1 MSLEKVRVRYAP
13 SPTGFLHIGGARSA
27 LYNYL
32 FAKHLGGDFIVRIED
47 TDIERN
53 VENGEASQLEG
64 LEWLGIIADESP
76 LNPNPRY
83 APYRQMEKLD
93 IYRKYAE
100 ELLAKGYAYECYCT
114 QEELEEEREL
124 QLARGIA
131 APKYQRRCLHA
142 SKEQI
147 EQWKKEGRKPCIRL
161 KLPDHHIIK
170 FNDLVRGEVSFN
182 NDDIGDWVIMKSN
195 GIPTYNFAVVVDDHL
210 MGMTHILRGEE
221 HLSNTPKQIQVFE
234 YLGWEVPTYGHMTLI
249 VNEHGKKLSKRDPS
263 IIQFIQQYKEM
274 GYLPEAI
281 FNFIL
286 LLGWSPIGEKEI
298 YSKEEAIAEFDYTR
312 FSKSPSMFDP
322 NKLRWI
328 NNQYM
333 KKLTDKEIYDL
344 CLPFLKKEYGNVS
357 EDKCQRV
364 VLSFQEQL
372 SYGQEIVELA
382 RPFFTKIDYSLLGEE
397 EKIVMNDASVLNTLN
412 VFKEELTNIKAINND
427 NVKAMLK
434 QVQVRA
440 NVKGKMLYMPLRIV
454 LTGLMHGPDFT
465 SLIQILGVNEIKERI
480 NEYLHQA

>member
-1 MSLEKVRVRYAP
+1 MNQEKVRVRYAP

-32 FAKHLGGDFIVRIED
+32 FAKNLGGDFIVRIED

-64 LEWLGIIADESP
+64 LEWLGIVADESP
-76 LNPNPRY
+76 VKPNPKY

-93 IYRKYAE
+93 IYQKYAQ
-100 ELLAKGYAYECYCT
+100 ELVDKGYAYECYCT
-114 QEELEEEREL
+114 QEELEEEREA

-147 EQWKKEGRKPCIRL
+147 EAWKKEGRKPTIRI
-161 KLPDHHIIK
+161 KLQDHHTIK

-182 NDDIGDWVIMKSN
+182 NEDIGDWVIMKSN

-221 HLSNTPKQIQVFE
+221 HLSNTPKQIQIFE

-286 LLGWSPIGEKEI
+286 LLGWSPVGEKEI
-298 YSKEEAIAEFDYTR
+298 YSKEEAIADFDPAR
-312 FSKSPSMFDP
+312 LSKSPSMFDP

-333 KKLTDKEIYDL
+333 KKLNDEEVFNL
-344 CLPFLKKEYGNVS
+344 CYPFIEKEYGNV
-357 EDKCQRV
+357 DKEKAIKV
-364 VLSFQEQL
+364 IVSFKEQL
-372 SYGQEIVELA
+372 SYGQEIVELS
-382 RPFFTKIDYSLLGEE
+382 RPFFNKVDYASLGEE
-397 EKIVMNDASVLNTLN
+397 EKNTMSDASVKNTLK
-412 VFKEELTNIKAINND
+412 VFMEELDTLTEVNGD

-434 QVQVRA
+434 QTQIKA
-440 NVKGKMLYMPLRIV
+440 NVKGKMLFMPLRIA

-465 SLIQILGVNEIKERI
+465 SLIQILGVDEVKERI
-480 NEYLHQA
+480 NEYLLQA

>member
-1 MSLEKVRVRYAP
+1 MNNKKVRVRYAP
-13 SPTGFLHIGGARSA
+13 SPTGLLHIGGARSA

-53 VENGEASQLEG
+53 VANGEASQLEG
-64 LEWLGIIADESP
+64 LEWLGIRADESP
-76 LNPNPRY
+76 VKPNPLY

-93 IYRKYAE
+93 IYQKYAQ
-100 ELLAKGYAYECYCT
+100 ELLDKGYAYECYCT
-114 QEELEEEREL
+114 QEELEEERED
-124 QLARGIA
+124 QLASGIA

-147 EQWKKEGRKPCIRL
+147 EAWKKEGRKPTIRI
-161 KLPDHHIIK
+161 KLQDHHEIK

-221 HLSNTPKQIQVFE
+221 HLSNTPKQIQIFE
-234 YLGWEVPTYGHMTLI
+234 YQGWEVPTYGHMTLI
-249 VNEHGKKLSKRDPS
+249 VNESGKKLSKRDPS

-286 LLGWSPIGEKEI
+286 LLGWSPVGEKEI
-298 YSKEEAIAEFDYTR
+298 YSREEAIADFDPAR
-312 FSKSPSMFDP
+312 LSKSPSMFDP

-333 KKLTDKEIYDL
+333 KKLSDEEVFNL
-344 CLPFLKKEYGNVS
+344 CYPFIEKEYGNVS
-357 EDKCQRV
+357 KEKASKV
-364 VLSFQEQL
+364 IASFKEQL

-382 RPFFTKIDYSLLGEE
+382 RPFFTKVDYSSLGEE
-397 EKIVMNDASVLNTLN
+397 ELNVLKEESVNNTLK
-412 VFKEELTNIKAINND
+412 VFLEELTSLNEVNGD
-427 NVKAMLK
+427 TVKAMLK
-434 QVQVRA
+434 QTQVRA
-440 NVKGKMLYMPLRIV
+440 NVKGKMLYMPLRIA

-465 SLIQILGVNEIKERI
+465 SLIQILGVEEIKERI
-480 NEYLHQA
+480 NEYLQ

>member
-1 MSLEKVRVRYAP
+1 MNNKKVRVRYAP
-13 SPTGFLHIGGARSA
+13 SPTGLLHIGGARSA

-53 VENGEASQLEG
+53 VANGEASQLEG

-76 LNPNPRY
+76 VKSNPLY

-93 IYRKYAE
+93 IYQKYAQ
-100 ELLAKGYAYECYCT
+100 ELLDKGYAYECYCT
-114 QEELEEEREL
+114 QEELEEEREA

-147 EQWKKEGRKPCIRL
+147 EAWKKEGRKPTIRI
-161 KLPDHHIIK
+161 KLQDHHEIK

-221 HLSNTPKQIQVFE
+221 HLSNTPKQIQIFE

-249 VNEHGKKLSKRDPS
+249 VNESGKKLSKRDPS

-286 LLGWSPIGEKEI
+286 LLGWSPVGEKEI
-298 YSKEEAIAEFDYTR
+298 YSREEAIADFDPAR
-312 FSKSPSMFDP
+312 LSKSPSMFDP

-333 KKLTDKEIYDL
+333 KKLSDEEVFNL
-344 CLPFLKKEYGNVS
+344 CYPFIEKEYGNVS
-357 EDKCQRV
+357 KEKASKV
-364 VLSFQEQL
+364 IASFKEQL

-382 RPFFTKIDYSLLGEE
+382 RPFFTKVDYSSLGEE
-397 EKIVMNDASVLNTLN
+397 ELNVLNAT
-412 VFKEELTNIKAINND
+412 A
-427 NVKAMLK
+427 
-434 QVQVRA
+434 
-440 NVKGKMLYMPLRIV
+440 
-454 LTGLMHGPDFT
+454 
-465 SLIQILGVNEIKERI
+465 
-480 NEYLHQA
+480 

>member
-1 MSLEKVRVRYAP
+1 MNNKKVRVRYAP
-13 SPTGFLHIGGARSA
+13 SPTGLLHIGGARSA

-53 VENGEASQLEG
+53 VANGEASQLEG

-76 LNPNPRY
+76 VKPNPLY

-93 IYRKYAE
+93 IYQKYAQ
-100 ELLAKGYAYECYCT
+100 ELLDKGYAYECYCT
-114 QEELEEEREL
+114 QEELEEEREA

-147 EQWKKEGRKPCIRL
+147 EAWKKEGRKPTIRI
-161 KLPDHHIIK
+161 KLQDHHEIK

-221 HLSNTPKQIQVFE
+221 HLSNTPKQIQIFE

-249 VNEHGKKLSKRDPS
+249 VNESGKKLSKRDPS

-286 LLGWSPIGEKEI
+286 LLGWSPVGEKEI
-298 YSKEEAIAEFDYTR
+298 YSREEAIADFDPAR
-312 FSKSPSMFDP
+312 LSKSPSMFDP

-333 KKLTDKEIYDL
+333 KKLSDEEVFNL
-344 CLPFLKKEYGNVS
+344 CYPFIEKEYGNVS
-357 EDKCQRV
+357 KEKASKV
-364 VLSFQEQL
+364 IASFKEQL

-382 RPFFTKIDYSLLGEE
+382 RPFFTKVDYSSLGEE
-397 EKIVMNDASVLNTLN
+397 ELNVLKEESVNNTLK
-412 VFKEELTNIKAINND
+412 VFLEELTSLNEVNGD
-427 NVKAMLK
+427 TVKSMLK
-434 QVQVRA
+434 QTQVRA
-440 NVKGKMLYMPLRIV
+440 NVKGKMLYMPLRIA

-465 SLIQILGVNEIKERI
+465 SLIQILGVEEIKERI
-480 NEYLHQA
+480 NEYLQ

>member
-1 MSLEKVRVRYAP
+1 MNNKKVRVRYAP
-13 SPTGFLHIGGARSA
+13 SPTGLLHIGGARSA

-53 VENGEASQLEG
+53 VANGEASQLEG

-76 LNPNPRY
+76 VKPNPLY

-93 IYRKYAE
+93 IYQKYAQ
-100 ELLAKGYAYECYCT
+100 ELLDKGYAYECYCT
-114 QEELEEEREL
+114 QEELEEEREA

-147 EQWKKEGRKPCIRL
+147 EAWKKEGRKPTIRI
-161 KLPDHHIIK
+161 KLQDHHEIK

-221 HLSNTPKQIQVFE
+221 HLSNTPKQIQIFE

-249 VNEHGKKLSKRDPS
+249 VNESGKKLSKRDPS

-286 LLGWSPIGEKEI
+286 LLGWSPVGEKEI
-298 YSKEEAIAEFDYTR
+298 YSCEEAIADFDPAR
-312 FSKSPSMFDP
+312 LSKSPSMFDP

-333 KKLTDKEIYDL
+333 KKLSDEEVFNL
-344 CLPFLKKEYGNVS
+344 CYPFIEKEYGNVS
-357 EDKCQRV
+357 KEKASKV
-364 VLSFQEQL
+364 IASFKEQL

-382 RPFFTKIDYSLLGEE
+382 RPFFTKVDYSSLGEE
-397 EKIVMNDASVLNTLN
+397 ELNVLKEESVNNTLK
-412 VFKEELTNIKAINND
+412 VFLEELTSLNEVNGD
-427 NVKAMLK
+427 TVKAMLK
-434 QVQVRA
+434 QTQVRA
-440 NVKGKMLYMPLRIV
+440 NVKGKMLYMPLRIA

-465 SLIQILGVNEIKERI
+465 SLIQILGVEEIKERI
-480 NEYLHQA
+480 NEYLQ

>member
-1 MSLEKVRVRYAP
+1 MNNKKVRVRYAP
-13 SPTGFLHIGGARSA
+13 SPTGLLHIGGARSA

-53 VENGEASQLEG
+53 VANGEASQLEG

-76 LNPNPRY
+76 VKPNPLY

-93 IYRKYAE
+93 IYQKYAQ
-100 ELLAKGYAYECYCT
+100 ELLDKGYAYECYCT
-114 QEELEEEREL
+114 QEELEEEREA

-147 EQWKKEGRKPCIRL
+147 EAWKKEGRKPTIRI
-161 KLPDHHIIK
+161 KLQDHHEIK

-221 HLSNTPKQIQVFE
+221 HLSNTPKQIQIFE

-249 VNEHGKKLSKRDPS
+249 VNESGKKLSKRDPS

-286 LLGWSPIGEKEI
+286 LLGWSPVGEKEI
-298 YSKEEAIAEFDYTR
+298 YSREEAIADFDPAR
-312 FSKSPSMFDP
+312 LSKSPSMFDP

-333 KKLTDKEIYDL
+333 KKLSDEEVFNL
-344 CLPFLKKEYGNVS
+344 CYPFIEKEYGNVS
-357 EDKCQRV
+357 KEKASKV
-364 VLSFQEQL
+364 IASFKEQL

-382 RPFFTKIDYSLLGEE
+382 RPFFTKVDYSSLGEE
-397 EKIVMNDASVLNTLN
+397 ELNVLKEESVNNTLK
-412 VFKEELTNIKAINND
+412 VFLEELTSLSEVNGD
-427 NVKAMLK
+427 TVKAMLK
-434 QVQVRA
+434 QTQVRA
-440 NVKGKMLYMPLRIV
+440 NVKGKMLYMPLRIA

-465 SLIQILGVNEIKERI
+465 SLIQILGVEEIKERI
-480 NEYLHQA
+480 NEYLQ

>member
-1 MSLEKVRVRYAP
+1 MNNKKVRVRYAP
-13 SPTGFLHIGGARSA
+13 SPTGLLHIGGARSA

-47 TDIERN
+47 TDIARN
-53 VENGEASQLEG
+53 VANGEASQLEG

-76 LNPNPRY
+76 VKPNPLY

-93 IYRKYAE
+93 IYQKYAQ
-100 ELLAKGYAYECYCT
+100 ELLDKGYAYECYCT
-114 QEELEEEREL
+114 QEELEEEREA

-147 EQWKKEGRKPCIRL
+147 EAWKKEGRKPTIRI
-161 KLPDHHIIK
+161 KLQDHHEIK

-221 HLSNTPKQIQVFE
+221 HLSNTPKQIQIFE

-249 VNEHGKKLSKRDPS
+249 VNESGKKLSKRDPS

-286 LLGWSPIGEKEI
+286 LLGWSPVGEKEI
-298 YSKEEAIAEFDYTR
+298 YSREEAIADFDPAR
-312 FSKSPSMFDP
+312 LSKSPSMFDP

-333 KKLTDKEIYDL
+333 KKLSDEEVFNL
-344 CLPFLKKEYGNVS
+344 CYPFIEKEYGNVS
-357 EDKCQRV
+357 KEKASKV
-364 VLSFQEQL
+364 IASFKEQL

-382 RPFFTKIDYSLLGEE
+382 RPFFTKVDYSSLGEE
-397 EKIVMNDASVLNTLN
+397 ELNVLKEESVNNTLK
-412 VFKEELTNIKAINND
+412 VFLEELTSLNEVNGD
-427 NVKAMLK
+427 TVKAMLK
-434 QVQVRA
+434 QTQVRA
-440 NVKGKMLYMPLRIV
+440 NVKGKMLYMPLRIA

-465 SLIQILGVNEIKERI
+465 SLIQILGVEEIKERI
-480 NEYLHQA
+480 NEYLQ